1 MNTENTKAQMRKGI
15 LEFCIL
21 SLINNKEMYVSDLI
35 DELKKGKLDVVEG
48 TLYPLLTRLKN
59 GEFLAYRW
67 EESTSGPPRKYYQIT
82 EKGKTFLAEL
92 QNTWNELK
100 EIFGDSHKPL
110 NIYIISDDEIKVGD
124 WYINTFVSERVQ
136 KPQIH
141 TVKTQ
146 LINHK
151 KEKLGYSFF
160 DFLLSSRLSV
170 PFSLMVN
177 LTSLYG

>member
-1 MNTENTKAQMRKGI
+1 MHCRIIKIKIRNLIRKNLTCNQIKKITRQMNTENTKAQMRKGI

-21 SLINNKEMYVSDLI
+21 SLINNREMYVSDLI

-92 QNTWNELK
+92 QNTWNELT
-100 EIFGDSHKPL
+100 ESV
-110 NIYIISDDEIKVGD
+110 N
-124 WYINTFVSERVQ
+124 
-136 KPQIH
+136 QI
-141 TVKTQ
+141 TKT
-146 LINHK
+146 
-151 KEKLGYSFF
+151 S
-160 DFLLSSRLSV
+160 
-170 PFSLMVN
+170 
-177 LTSLYG
+177 